1 MNGQKNLIFH
11 NFFLESQNNPHTVL
25 NLRNLYFWLGKSN
38 LLSLLQVPIDSMLS
52 SAQSPGS
59 EKSCNSVE
67 LAADKV
73 FRRRDPKNGSGMT
86 SYLSSSFNCVFAQ
99 ATLSVCRIF
108 QLIRFQIINLYLE
121 ICSSNT
127 LDHLIAIYTIFWALN
142 LKILNCEYLKKSQ
155 VKKSPFFVNSLL
167 TNESIFKFGH
177 KKAVVWNLDSFLHI
191 EIKKRLLNLALF

>member
-1 MNGQKNLIFH
+1 MGGKIQFFTTSSHVSRSETPLHLI
-11 NFFLESQNNPHTVL
+11 
-25 NLRNLYFWLGKSN
+25 KSN

-99 ATLSVCRIF
+99 AT
-108 QLIRFQIINLYLE
+108 
-121 ICSSNT
+121 
-127 LDHLIAIYTIFWALN
+127 
-142 LKILNCEYLKKSQ
+142 
-155 VKKSPFFVNSLL
+155 
-167 TNESIFKFGH
+167 
-177 KKAVVWNLDSFLHI
+177 
-191 EIKKRLLNLALF
+191 